1 MLIRS
6 QILIVLKCVNR
17 VSLISIY
24 SLTPLHTRMEGEL
37 ERVTLNHFFLLLT
50 FQAFIWEIHMEAA
63 SVQLSFP
70 QHIFWFFSVSSW
82 ISDLWTQLC
91 IPATEVIQGPHM
103 ATVPVRPHAGI
114 PPSGH
119 LSWAVYDRDIL
130 HPEPD
135 TQGLSLCFKAPMSYW
150 NELYA
155 VKGEVQPH

>member
-1 MLIRS
+1 MNDVCSEKAMLIRS

-17 VSLISIY
+17 VSLIFIY

-37 ERVTLNHFFLLLT
+37 ERVTLNRFFLLLT

-70 QHIFWFFSVSSW
+70 QHIFWFFNVSYW

-103 ATVPVRPHAGI
+103 ATVPVRPPCWNPTLRTPLLSCVWQRYSSSRAWH
-114 PPSGH
+114 SGFVT
-119 LSWAVYDRDIL
+119 L
-130 HPEPD
+130 
-135 TQGLSLCFKAPMSYW
+135 F
-150 NELYA
+150 
-155 VKGEVQPH
+155 